1 MKEKERF
8 AFENEMESLPTLE
21 TGYAVLTLEEAMQ
34 TFENESQL
42 FKLQLKSKDSE
53 CLSHESEF
61 NA

>member
-21 TGYAVLTLEEAMQ
+21 TGYAVLTLEEAIQ

-42 FKLQLKSKDSE
+42 FKL
-53 CLSHESEF
+53 
-61 NA
+61 